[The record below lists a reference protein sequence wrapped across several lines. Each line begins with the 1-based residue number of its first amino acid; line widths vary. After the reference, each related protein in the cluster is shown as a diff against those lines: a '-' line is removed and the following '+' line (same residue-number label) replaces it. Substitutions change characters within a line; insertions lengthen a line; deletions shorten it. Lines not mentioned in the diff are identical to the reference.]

1 MTFSGITEMIYR
13 YRLWGKCFFYVRET
27 TLLKKIIIT
36 FLIRSSFIKRLT
48 LGGLKNGQTFTDTA
62 GGDHKSPCYCAE
74 WLRAHYA
81 VGCRAL
87 QALHCLTW
95 WSYVTAAS
103 RQVTG
108 VWANTSLNL
117 PLLSKPHPSLV
128 ERTHS
133 KPEITAL
140 NCLNFWC

>member
-1 MTFSGITEMIYR
+1 MIYR
-13 YRLWGKCFFYVRET
+13 YRLWGKYFFYVRET

-87 QALHCLTW
+87 
-95 WSYVTAAS
+95 
-103 RQVTG
+103 TG
-108 VWANTSLNL
+108 
-117 PLLSKPHPSLV
+117 
-128 ERTHS
+128 
-133 KPEITAL
+133 TAL
-140 NCLNFWC
+140 SYLMKLCNSSQSASHSGLSQHLIKSVASIETSPQSGGEDSLQT